1 MKKHLNYLL
10 LITGISIT
18 GLSQA
23 DDLGIK
29 VILEK
34 EIAPGVYGRVE
45 LGNDSH
51 PDVYYEQPRLIVKE
65 SKYARSR
72 PVYMHVPPGH
82 AKHWDKHCNKYH
94 ACGRPVYFIRSA
106 EYTGYEDA
114 HEHEHNHD
122 HKHHEKGKGK
132 KEKHNGK
139 H

>member
-1 MKKHLNYLL
+1 MKKLLCGL
-10 LITGISIT
+10 LIGASL
-18 GLSQA
+18 GFAQLGSA

-51 PDVYYEQPRLIVKE
+51 PDVYYSQPRLIITD
-65 SKYARSR
+65 SKYAKSR
-72 PVYMHVPPGH
+72 PVYLHVPPGH
-82 AKHWDKHCNKYH
+82 AKHWDKHCQKYN

-106 EYTGYEDA
+106 EYDSYDDD
-114 HEHEHNHD
+114 HD
-122 HKHHEKGKGK
+122 HHQDKNKHHGKGK
-132 KEKHNGK
+132 DKHQGK

>member
-10 LITGISIT
+10 LII
-18 GLSQA
+18 GLCTTYAGHA

-34 EIAPGVYGRVE
+34 EVAPGVYGRVE

-51 PDVYYEQPRLIVKE
+51 PDVYYEQPMVVVKE
-65 SKYARSR
+65 SKYARYQ
-72 PVYMHVPPGH
+72 PVYLHVPPGH

-94 ACGRPVYFIRSA
+94 ACGRPVYFIRSV
-106 EYTGYEDA
+106 EYNSYED
-114 HEHEHNHD
+114 EHEHHHD
-122 HKHHEKGKGK
+122 HKHHGKGKEK
-132 KEKHNGK
+132 KEKHHHK